1 MSPIDGI
8 KENWRVL
15 LLVAFLAFAVIAL
28 FVPGGIVAD
37 DSVANESAANESV
50 DSGPTNLEFGL
61 SLDGGTRIRAP
72 VVGMTAED
80 IETGAVSDSGQVD
93 GDRIEEV
100 ESTLYEELDLDQA
113 DARVTVHDDGSV
125 TAEVFTDNVTRAEFA
140 AALQSADVDASEDDI
155 RDGVTEQTRNEM
167 IGTLQ
172 TKINEAGLSGGSVY
186 EQTTRSNNYIVV
198 EVPNMGSDELRSL
211 LSERGVVE
219 VVAYFPDENGTQRNE
234 TVLTHD
240 DIANVDPPRQP
251 QGPQGQSQGY
261 MVPVQV
267 KEGEPAE
274 NFQRD
279 MDRYGFLDEGYTPQG
294 ACNLP
299 EANGTVSFDHEGQ
312 QYCLLTVSD
321 GEVVDAHSMGS
332 LADGM
337 IAGTWTN
344 DPTFQ
349 MGAPSQQEAQSLSVN
364 LRAGSLRA
372 PLDLSPESAQVY
384 SITPGHADQ
393 FKQYSLLIGL
403 LSVLTVSG
411 VVYARYT
418 DARIAL
424 PMIVTALAEVVIL
437 LGFAALIRM
446 PLDLSH
452 VAGFIAVVG
461 TGVDD
466 LVIIADEVMDEGD
479 VSSVRVFQSR
489 FRKAFW
495 VIGAAAA
502 TTIVALSP
510 LAVLSLG
517 DLKGFAIIT
526 ILGVLIGVL
535 ITRPAYGDILRRLLT
550 DR

>member
-1 MSPIDGI
+1 MNPIDGV
-8 KENWRVL
+8 KQNWRVL
-15 LLVAFLAFAVIAL
+15 LLVSFLLFAVIAL

-37 DSVANESAANESV
+37 DSVANESV

-93 GDRIEEV
+93 GDRIGEI
-100 ESTLYEELDLDQA
+100 ESTLYEELDLDTA

-125 TAEVFTDNVTRAEFA
+125 TAEVFTDNVTQAEFA
-140 AALQSADVDASEDDI
+140 TALQSANVDASEDDI

-198 EVPNMGSDELRSL
+198 EVPNMDSEELRSL

-219 VVAYFPDENGTQRNE
+219 VVAYYPDENGTQTNE
-234 TVLTHD
+234 TVLTQD
-240 DIANVDPPRQP
+240 QLANVDSPRQP
-251 QGPQGQSQGY
+251 QGPQGRSQGY
-261 MVPVQV
+261 MVPIQV
-267 KEGEPAE
+267 SEEAAPE
-274 NFQRD
+274 FQRQ
-279 MDRYGFLDEGYTPQG
+279 MEEYGFLDEGYTSQG

-299 EANGTVSFDHEGQ
+299 EENGNIRFDHEGQ

-337 IAGTWTN
+337 IAGTWVN

-384 SITPGHADQ
+384 SITPSHADQ

-403 LSVLTVSG
+403 LSVVTVSG

-418 DARIAL
+418 DTRIAL
-424 PMIVTALAEVVIL
+424 PMIVTALSEVVIL

-466 LVIIADEVMDEGD
+466 LVIIADEVLDEGD
-479 VSSVRVFQSR
+479 VSSERVFQSR